1 MAANPEDV
9 LAGGESLNIKFKR
22 QVNDSALR

>member
-1 MAANPEDV
+1 MAVNPEDV
-9 LAGGESLNIKFKR
+9 LAGGESLSIEFKR